1 MFSILIQVVFYLHQV
16 VFVATVLSLCLW
28 ALSKL
33 LPRGKVGSFDER
45 FVLITGCDSG
55 FGKETA
61 IRLDEM
67 GFRVFATCLMEKGA
81 KSLKSSCSQR
91 LVAFQMDVTKSSDI
105 KHAYATVESHLP
117 HGRGK
122 SLSFAHLT
130 TLPSV
135 SKFSVM
141 ITF

>member
-1 MFSILIQVVFYLHQV
+1 MFFILIQVVLNLHQL

-33 LPRGKVGSFDER
+33 LPRGKVEGLHKR
-45 FVLITGCDSG
+45 YVLITGCDSG

-67 GFRVFATCLMEKGA
+67 GFRVFATCLTEKGA

-91 LVAFQMDVTKSSDI
+91 LMAFQMDVTKSSDI
-105 KHAYATVESHLP
+105 KHAYATVQKHLP
-117 HGRGK
+117 DGRGE
-122 SLSFAHLT
+122 SFGL
-130 TLPSV
+130 
-135 SKFSVM
+135 F
-141 ITF
+141 